1 MGKVYSH
8 SVKAEMGLWGDLAQ
22 SETEK
27 GGQGVDRRGTELP
40 TNKGTVLASNTTLTM
55 VLGYH
60 F

>member
-1 MGKVYSH
+1 
-8 SVKAEMGLWGDLAQ
+8 MGLWGDLAQ

-40 TNKGTVLASNTTLTM
+40 TNKGTVLASNITLTM